1 MSNKKILVLPGDG
14 IGVEV
19 MQEVLNIINWMTKN
33 KSISFDISERPLP
46 LALKI
51 MGVIRPPSTAT
62 ATEMSTCL

>member
-33 KSISFDISERPLP
+33 KSISKNHKKRWTWKRFIF
-46 LALKI
+46 
-51 MGVIRPPSTAT
+51 
-62 ATEMSTCL
+62 